1 MKTDSKG
8 FVLISVVWV
17 VALLTIIVLG
27 FGHRAMLE
35 RRVAAHNMDRIQ
47 AQHMARGAVQRG
59 MVELRNKAAV
69 DRLMGLSG
77 RTSFDQRWKNPP
89 DLIEEEIFQLGGE
102 YEIENEICEYEI
114 QDEEGLIS
122 VNHAAREVLENL
134 EGIGFRAAGEI
145 ISRQESTG
153 RHQRAFM
160 SIEEIRDLD
169 GVDDR
174 YWEGTEDRPG
184 LRDLLTVWGNDGRIN
199 INTAPAG
206 VLEAI
211 PELDRSDVEFL
222 LSAMGRDERGE
233 EAATGDGI
241 GNITHF
247 LENLYLS
254 VDKKA
259 AIERYGRV
267 DSSTFTVT
275 GVASQRQ
282 GAVQAKSVA
291 AVQVRDE
298 DIRVLEWRE
307 DYGGA

>member
-1 MKTDSKG
+1 MRTDSKG
-8 FVLISVVWV
+8 FVLISVVWI

-27 FGHRAMLE
+27 FSHRAMLE

-47 AQHMARGAVQRG
+47 AQYMARGAVQRG
-59 MVELRNKAAV
+59 MVELRNKAAM

-89 DLIEEEIFQLGGE
+89 SLIEEAIFDLGGE
-102 YEIENEICEYEI
+102 YEVEDEICEYKI
-114 QDEEGLIS
+114 RDEEGLIC
-122 VNHAAREVLENL
+122 VNHAARAVLENL

-145 ISRQESTG
+145 VSRRESTG
-153 RHQRAFM
+153 RNQRAFM
-160 SIEEIRDLD
+160 SIEEIRHLD

-174 YWEGTEDRPG
+174 DWEGTEDRPG
-184 LRDLLTVWGNDGRIN
+184 LRDLLTVWGSDGRIN

-211 PELDRSDVEFL
+211 PELDSGDVQL
-222 LSAMGRDERGE
+222 LLDAMGRDELGE

-241 GNITHF
+241 GNIAYF
-247 LENLYLS
+247 LDDLRLS
-254 VDKKA
+254 ADKKS

-267 DSSTFTVT
+267 DSSRFTVT
-275 GVASQRQ
+275 GAASQRR

-291 AVQVRDE
+291 AVEIRDQN
-298 DIRVLEWRE
+298 ITVLEWRE

>member
-1 MKTDSKG
+1 MRTQSKG

-17 VALLTIIVLG
+17 VALLMIIVLG

-47 AQHMARGAVQRG
+47 AQYMARGAVQRG
-59 MVELRNKAAV
+59 MVELRNKAAL

-89 DLIEEEIFQLGGE
+89 DLIEEESFLLGGE
-102 YEIENEICEYEI
+102 YEVEDEICEYQI
-114 QDEEGLIS
+114 RDEEGLIS
-122 VNHAAREVLENL
+122 VNHAARDVLENL
-134 EGIGFRAAGEI
+134 DGLGFRAAGEI
-145 ISRQESTG
+145 VSRRESTG

-160 SIEEIRDLD
+160 SIEEIRNLD

-174 YWEGTEDRPG
+174 YWEGAEDRPG
-184 LRDLLTVWGNDGRIN
+184 LRDLLTVWGSDGRIN
-199 INTAPAG
+199 INTASAG

-211 PELDRSDVEFL
+211 PELDSGDVNL
-222 LSAMGRDERGE
+222 LLAAMGRDELGE
-233 EAATGDGI
+233 EAATGRGV
-241 GNITHF
+241 GNIAHF
-247 LENLYLS
+247 LDELNLS
-254 VDKKA
+254 VDKRA

-275 GVASQRQ
+275 GVASQRR
-282 GAVQAKSVA
+282 GTIQAKSVA
-291 AVQVRDE
+291 VVEIRDE
-298 DIRVLEWRE
+298 NIRVLEWRE

>member
-122 VNHAAREVLENL
+122 VNHAARDLLEHL
-134 EGIGFRAAGEI
+134 EGRGFRAAGEI
-145 ISRQESTG
+145 VSRRESTG

-160 SIEEIRDLD
+160 SIEEIRNLD

-174 YWEGTEDRPG
+174 YWEGAEDRPG
-184 LRDLLTVWGNDGRIN
+184 LRDLLTVWGSDGRIN
-199 INTAPAG
+199 INTAPAA

-211 PELDRSDVEFL
+211 PELDSGDVDL
-222 LSAMGRDERGE
+222 LLNAMGRDERGE
-233 EAATGDGI
+233 EAARGNGI
-241 GNITHF
+241 GNIAHF
-247 LENLYLS
+247 LDDLHLS
-254 VDKKA
+254 VDKRA

-275 GVASQRQ
+275 GVASQRR
-282 GAVQAKSVA
+282 GAIQAKSVA
-291 AVQVRDE
+291 AVEVRDQ